1 MSPNAY
7 AAGNGLAPTGI
18 VSITVL
24 VAGSMRETVSEPTL
38 GTKTVPSSATAA
50 FSGPWPTRM
59 VATTFRVLRSIRETV
74 FELLFDTQ
82 AESFV
87 TASDRGAPPPRTA
100 VTLLVR
106 ASTRKTRRPYSEP
119 TQAAPPPYRRLAGAE
134 QPLILILRVTLFVF
148 GFIRTTFPS
157 DRS

>member
-7 AAGNGLAPTGI
+7 AAGNGLARTGV
-18 VSITVL
+18 VSVTGWG
-24 VAGSMRETVSEPTL
+24 AGWMGETVSEPAL

-87 TASDRGAPPPRTA
+87 TASDRGASPTRTA
-100 VTLLVR
+100 V
-106 ASTRKTRRPYSEP
+106 P
-119 TQAAPPPYRRLAGAE
+119 
-134 QPLILILRVTLFVF
+134 
-148 GFIRTTFPS
+148 
-157 DRS
+157 